1 MKVTNTTIKSTMR
14 WAIPPELSGYNYS
27 AERARIAANQGRL
40 LTLRLETSNICNLK
54 CIYCNGASGKK
65 KNDELPFAMLK
76 KAVAE
81 VKSLGGKSVIVIG
94 GGEPTIYPN
103 FKELIQ
109 YIAGQEM
116 IPVVITNSSTLTL
129 KLAKFL
135 YVTGAS
141 VLFKLD
147 SLRKETQDRLAGK
160 AGAYEHIMRGM
171 ENLFSVGFNKPV
183 NGKLRCGASF
193 VVTKYNYQEIPLL
206 WSFCRDQGI
215 YPNLEEFIPRGR
227 GIDYENQ
234 LCVSQANLK
243 ALKQKLLSID
253 RLVYG
258 YDWLVYTPLP
268 GHGCL
273 QHLYS
278 VYLSCNG
285 YIRPC
290 ADIEVNL
297 FNVKKMKIK
306 EIIQTPFFNFVR
318 NIELHLEGKCF
329 RCKHNNL
336 CVGCR
341 GNAFSLGIREG
352 QDVYKALCR
361 EDPNCWNKTRKR
373 N

>member
-1 MKVTNTTIKSTMR
+1 MSWVT
-14 WAIPPELSGYNYS
+14 PPELVGYNYS
-27 AERARIAANQGRL
+27 VDQARTAANQGRL

-65 KNDELPFAMLK
+65 KNDEIPFGMLK

-94 GGEPTIYPN
+94 GGEPTIYPY
-103 FKELIQ
+103 FKELIR
-109 YIAGQEM
+109 YIAKQEM

-129 KLAKFL
+129 KLAEFL
-135 YVTGAS
+135 YATGAS

-147 SLRKETQDRLAGK
+147 SLHKEIQDRLAGK
-160 AGAYEHIMRGM
+160 VGAYDQIKRGM
-171 ENLFSVGFNKPV
+171 DNLFSVGFNNSK

-206 WSFCRDQGI
+206 WGFCRDNNI
-215 YPNLEEFIPRGR
+215 YPNLEEFITRGR
-227 GIDYENQ
+227 GIGYENQ
-234 LCVSQANLK
+234 LRVSQANLK
-243 ALKQKLLSID
+243 VLKQKLLRID
-253 RLVYG
+253 RAYYG

-290 ADIEVNL
+290 ADIDIKL
-297 FNVKKMKIK
+297 FNFKKMRIK
-306 EIIQTPFFNFVR
+306 EIIRTPFFNFIR
-318 NIELHLEGKCF
+318 DIENHLKGKCF
-329 RCKHNNL
+329 RCKHNNI

-352 QDVYKALCR
+352 QDIYKALCR
-361 EDPNCWNKTRKR
+361 EDPNCWNKIRK
-373 N
+373 